1 MSGARRSGGRIPA
14 RKRLGQHFL
23 HDPRVIR
30 RLVET
35 IDPKPDDLLV
45 EIGGG
50 LGALTAPLLERVRT
64 LHVVEIDERLHAGLE
79 RLSTPEHRLV
89 LHRADALEFDF
100 GALASA
106 ERKLRVTGN
115 LPYNISTPLLF
126 HLLEFRSAIED
137 MHLMLQKEVVTRM
150 TASPGSKDYGRLT
163 VSLAQWLD
171 VSRCFDVGPGA
182 FSPPPRV
189 WSSVVRL
196 VPRASPRFPVS
207 EERRFSELVAH
218 LFSMRRKT
226 LARALKGRIGE
237 ADVAALGID
246 PKARPETLAPEDFAR
261 LAELWPET
269 RR

>member
-1 MSGARRSGGRIPA
+1 SRRPRARPERPRYRVSGSLQRAPRIPP

-23 HDPRVIR
+23 HDPGVIR

-137 MHLMLQKEVVTRM
+137 MHLMLQKEVVMRM
-150 TASPGSKDYGRLT
+150 TASPGS
-163 VSLAQWLD
+163 
-171 VSRCFDVGPGA
+171 
-182 FSPPPRV
+182 
-189 WSSVVRL
+189 
-196 VPRASPRFPVS
+196 
-207 EERRFSELVAH
+207 
-218 LFSMRRKT
+218 
-226 LARALKGRIGE
+226 
-237 ADVAALGID
+237 
-246 PKARPETLAPEDFAR
+246 
-261 LAELWPET
+261 
-269 RR
+269 